1 MKKVYF
7 LLFGLALIVSAC
19 SKNEEQ
25 STENSSKPEAN
36 VTLNNEVYSFDQ
48 ATLSEGCSSDSEIIC
63 TINASIKCT
72 INPQFSE
79 CDAYKAFMPKF
90 VFMEDESLQRPT
102 SQSYKITKIKPL
114 SDGSV
119 EVYTQSTCNGNW
131 FGLCNGNIIYVM
143 SHQDNHWIVK
153 EIYAIEA

>member
-72 INPQFSE
+72 INPQFS
-79 CDAYKAFMPKF
+79 
-90 VFMEDESLQRPT
+90 
-102 SQSYKITKIKPL
+102 
-114 SDGSV
+114 
-119 EVYTQSTCNGNW
+119 
-131 FGLCNGNIIYVM
+131 
-143 SHQDNHWIVK
+143 
-153 EIYAIEA
+153 